1 MLPNPLLLEESV
13 AFWQIEN
20 KSIENSVDSVGRDE
34 FSGGAVVIEI
44 FGRFSFMQSTLFGI
58 SHKLASL
65 L

>member
-1 MLPNPLLLEESV
+1 MLPNPLLLGESV

-20 KSIENSVDSVGRDE
+20 KSIGNSVDSVGRDE
-34 FSGGAVVIEI
+34 FSGWTVVIET
-44 FGRFSFMQSTLFGI
+44 FGRFPFMQSTFFGI